1 MDKLVIKTAT
11 EADSFT
17 RGKQLA
23 ALADAGKVL
32 PAEHTITFEDPLEMV
47 RVLSAARIVLLRMV
61 KMHPGSITSL
71 STRLKRDRSA
81 VTRDVAV
88 LKKAGLVTVEQ
99 KVLPGHGRMK
109 EVKTTA
115 HRLKL
120 EAFI

>member
-11 EADSFT
+11 EDDFFK

-23 ALADAGKVL
+23 ALVDTGKAL
-32 PAEHTITFEDPLEMV
+32 PEEHTITFEDPLEMV
-47 RVLSAARIVLLRMV
+47 RVLSAARIVLLRAV

-81 VTRDVAV
+81 VTRDVAI

-120 EAFI
+120 EAFL

>member
-11 EADSFT
+11 EDEFFK

-23 ALADAGKVL
+23 ALADVGQTL
-32 PAEHTITFEDPLEMV
+32 PEEHIITFEDPLEMV
-47 RVLSAARIVLLRMV
+47 RVLSAARIVLLRAV
-61 KMHPGSITSL
+61 KKHPGSITSL
-71 STRLKRDRSA
+71 STLLKRDRSA
-81 VTRDVAV
+81 VTRDVAI
-88 LKKAGLVTVEQ
+88 LQKAGLVTVEQ

-120 EAFI
+120 EAFL

>member
-11 EADSFT
+11 EDDFFT

-23 ALADAGKVL
+23 ALVDAGKAL
-32 PAEHTITFEDPLEMV
+32 PEEHTITFEDPLEMV
-47 RVLSAARIVLLRMV
+47 RVLSAARIVLLRAV

-81 VTRDVAV
+81 VTRDVAI

-120 EAFI
+120 EAFL

>member
-11 EADSFT
+11 EDEFFK

-23 ALADAGKVL
+23 ALADVGQTL
-32 PAEHTITFEDPLEMV
+32 PEEHTITFEDPLEMV
-47 RVLSAARIVLLRMV
+47 RVLSAARIVLLRAV
-61 KMHPGSITSL
+61 KKHPGSITSL
-71 STRLKRDRSA
+71 STLLKRDRSA
-81 VTRDVAV
+81 VTRDVAI
-88 LKKAGLVTVEQ
+88 LQKAGLVTVEQ

-120 EAFI
+120 EAFL

>member
-11 EADSFT
+11 EADFFT

-99 KVLPGHGRMK
+99 KILPGHGRMK

>member
-11 EADSFT
+11 EDDFFK
-17 RGKQLA
+17 RGKQLT
-23 ALADAGKVL
+23 ALVDAGKAL
-32 PAEHTITFEDPLEMV
+32 PEEHTITFEDPLEMV
-47 RVLSAARIVLLRMV
+47 RVLSAARIVLLRAV

-81 VTRDVAV
+81 VTRDVAI

-120 EAFI
+120 EAFL

>member
-11 EADSFT
+11 EADFFT

-23 ALADAGKVL
+23 ALANAGKVL

>member
-11 EADSFT
+11 EDDFFK
-17 RGKQLA
+17 RGKKLA
-23 ALADAGKVL
+23 SLADTGQIL
-32 PAEHTITFEDPLEMV
+32 PQEHTITFEDPLEMV
-47 RVLSAARIVLLRMV
+47 RVLSAARIVLLRTV
-61 KMHPGSITSL
+61 KMYPGSITSL

-81 VTRDVAV
+81 VTRDVAI

-120 EAFI
+120 EAFL

>member
-11 EADSFT
+11 EDEFFK
-17 RGKQLA
+17 RGQQLA
-23 ALADAGKVL
+23 ALADAGQVL
-32 PAEHTITFEDPLEMV
+32 PEEHTITFEDPLEMV
-47 RVLSAARIVLLRMV
+47 RVLSAARIVLLRTV
-61 KMHPGSITSL
+61 KKHPGSITSL

-81 VTRDVAV
+81 VTRDVAI

-115 HRLKL
+115 LRLKL
-120 EAFI
+120 EAFL

>member
-11 EADSFT
+11 EDDFFK

-23 ALADAGKVL
+23 ALADAGAAL
-32 PAEHTITFEDPLEMV
+32 PEEHTITFEDPLEMV
-47 RVLSAARIVLLRMV
+47 RILSAARIVLLRAV

-71 STRLKRDRSA
+71 STRLKRDRST
-81 VTRDVAV
+81 VTRDVAI

-99 KVLPGHGRMK
+99 KVLPGHGQMK
-109 EVKTTA
+109 EVKATA

-120 EAFI
+120 EAFL

>member
-11 EADSFT
+11 EDDFFK

-23 ALADAGKVL
+23 VLADAGKAL
-32 PAEHTITFEDPLEMV
+32 PEEHTITFEDPLVMV
-47 RVLSAARIVLLRMV
+47 RILSAARIVLLRAV

-81 VTRDVAV
+81 VTRDVAI

-99 KVLPGHGRMK
+99 KVLPGHGQMK
-109 EVKTTA
+109 EVKATA
-115 HRLKL
+115 LRLKL
-120 EAFI
+120 EAFL

>member
-11 EADSFT
+11 EADFFT

>member
-11 EADSFT
+11 EDNFFQ
-17 RGKQLA
+17 RGKKLA
-23 ALADAGKVL
+23 ILADTGQTL
-32 PAEHTITFEDPLEMV
+32 PQEHTITFEDPLEMV
-47 RVLSAARIVLLRMV
+47 RVLSAARIVLLRTV
-61 KMHPGSITSL
+61 KMYPGSITSL

-81 VTRDVAV
+81 VTRDVAI

-120 EAFI
+120 EAFL

>member
-11 EADSFT
+11 EDEFFK

-23 ALADAGKVL
+23 VLADTGQTL

-47 RVLSAARIVLLRMV
+47 RVLSAARLVLLRAV
-61 KMHPGSITSL
+61 KKYPGSITSL

-81 VTRDVAV
+81 VTRDVAI
-88 LKKAGLVTVEQ
+88 LQKAGLVTVEP

-109 EVKTTA
+109 EVKITA

-120 EAFI
+120 EAFL

>member
-11 EADSFT
+11 EDEFFK

-23 ALADAGKVL
+23 ALADVGQTL
-32 PAEHTITFEDPLEMV
+32 PEEHIITFEDPLEMV
-47 RVLSAARIVLLRMV
+47 RVLSAARIVLLRAV
-61 KMHPGSITSL
+61 KKHPGSITSL
-71 STRLKRDRSA
+71 SALLKRDRSA
-81 VTRDVAV
+81 VTRDVAI
-88 LKKAGLVTVEQ
+88 LQKAGLVTVEQ

-120 EAFI
+120 EAFL